1 MQGGDATE
9 APRREPGAD
18 AERDDSRLLALLLA
32 LGEALLSA
40 GAETERVEDTAV
52 RVAAAYGHTGV
63 EAFAVPTGVFLSID
77 SGRTTGLRRVQSR
90 GMDLGRLVAWNDLA
104 RRLSSDHPPIAEAEA
119 WFERVRGEPS
129 PYPVWTAPVLAGV
142 GNAAFTYLIGG
153 RMSEA
158 ALAFVAGLVVQA
170 AVRGVGQD
178 FVRRFFHSAG
188 GGFAAVVVAAAGS
201 HVLPDVRPFMVV
213 TGGIVLLLPGLSLT
227 AAVRDMLSG
236 DFIAGGARTLE
247 AVVSTAALAA
257 GVALATSLL
266 LRHPLPPGPL

>member
-1 MQGGDATE
+1 MDEPA
-9 APRREPGAD
+9 PGAASAEAGGED
-18 AERDDSRLLALLLA
+18 ARLLALLLR

-40 GAETERVEDTAV
+40 GAETERVEDTAE
-52 RVAAAYGHTGV
+52 RVAMAYGHGGV
-63 EAFAVPTGVFLSID
+63 EAFAVPTGLFLSID
-77 SGRTTGLRRVQSR
+77 QGRTTGLRRVMAR
-90 GMDLGRLVAWNDLA
+90 GMDLGRLVAFNDLA
-104 RRLSSDHPPIAEAEA
+104 RRLTAERPPMDVAEAMLSA
-119 WFERVRGEPS
+119 CGRAPS
-129 PYPVWTAPVLAGV
+129 PYPVWAAPLLAGL

-153 RMSEA
+153 RPAEA
-158 ALAFVAGLVVQA
+158 LLAFVAGIVVQA
-170 AVRGVGQD
+170 ALHGVGQD

-188 GGFAAVVVAAAGS
+188 GGFVAVLVAVAGA

-236 DFIAGGARTLE
+236 DFLAGGARTLE